1 MRNLWAG
8 EYFIIRFACRPLPLP
23 KIRRALFLPFS
34 HNPPSTFPPTFP
46 KFIAKCRTHQPL
58 AFWMPPLLRFL
69 LVKVRIPV
77 LPLASASPLLQRP
90 SQLWTSSPNP
100 NSSHSSTLAHKS
112 TPGISRFLSSTATH
126 KPTNTT
132 LLHLLT
138 RHRPKVLLLGTLSR
152 MVMSA
157 TRSTRMKLLQISL

>member
-8 EYFIIRFACRPLPLP
+8 KYFIIWFACRPLLLP

-34 HNPPSTFPPTFP
+34 HDPPSTFPPTFP
-46 KFIAKCRTHQPL
+46 KFIAKCRPHQPL
-58 AFWMPPLLRFL
+58 AFWMLPLLRFL
-69 LVKVRIPV
+69 LAKARIPV

-90 SQLWTSSPNP
+90 SQLWTSSPSP
-100 NSSHSSTLAHKS
+100 SFSHSSTLVHKS
-112 TPGISRFLSSTATH
+112 TPAISRFLSSTATH

-138 RHRPKVLLLGTLSR
+138 RHSPKVLLLGTLSR

-157 TRSTRMKLLQISL
+157 TRSTRMNLLQINL